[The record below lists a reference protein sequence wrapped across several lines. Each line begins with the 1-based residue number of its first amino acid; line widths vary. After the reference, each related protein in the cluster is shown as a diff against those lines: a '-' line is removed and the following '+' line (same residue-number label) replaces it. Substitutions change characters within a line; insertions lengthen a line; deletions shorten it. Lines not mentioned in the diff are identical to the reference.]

1 MVRRSLP
8 NTPKEN
14 CEASI
19 HKWSPVEA
27 GCEWL
32 RLVLGDRG
40 IAVNI
45 YRPVLSSIV
54 RDQEETASELKQP
67 PLELDWFNQSSLR
80 RHGAGQFAAYPFFR
94 DAGIGKQSMRI
105 ELKSDTARHVDIRDS
120 RISLRREC
128 DGHHGKC
135 SANWLS

>member
-1 MVRRSLP
+1 M
-8 NTPKEN
+8 
-14 CEASI
+14 
-19 HKWSPVEA
+19 
-27 GCEWL
+27 
-32 RLVLGDRG
+32 VLGDRG

-54 RDQEETASELKQP
+54 RDHEEIAFDLKQP
-67 PLELDWFNQSSLR
+67 PLELDWFNQSSLGRPGLASLR
-80 RHGAGQFAAYPFFR
+80 RMPFRSR
-94 DAGIGKQSMRI
+94 DAGIGKHSMRI

-135 SANWLS
+135 WANWLG